1 MTLGLTSNAVFGV
14 NVKLKFAL
22 LTHLLLRWRQH
33 RLISG
38 LFLLLIIVF
47 AIDTVANV
55 WIDLSKTDLAM
66 ILSLIRRWFACSG
79 LAMPAHASSTI
90 SHVAITVL
98 SLFSLS
104 YFESINLVEYFEILM
119 LTHFTVALKAVLPVI
134 YCVDKSAEFA
144 SPLAF
149 IKRNLNLRLYFLLLW
164 LLFLRRLF
172 YFWLY
177 LFSLSWNSAFCT
189 FLTV

>member
-1 MTLGLTSNAVFGV
+1 
-14 NVKLKFAL
+14 
-22 LTHLLLRWRQH
+22 
-33 RLISG
+33 
-38 LFLLLIIVF
+38 
-47 AIDTVANV
+47 
-55 WIDLSKTDLAM
+55 M
-66 ILSLIRRWFACSG
+66 ILSLVRRRFARCS
-79 LAMPAHASSTI
+79 LAMPAHASITTSN
-90 SHVAITVL
+90 VAITVL
-98 SLFSLS
+98 SFFSVS
-104 YFESINLVEYFEILM
+104 YSESINLVVYFDILM

-149 IKRNLNLRLYFLLLW
+149 IKRNFNLRLYFLLLW

-189 FLTV
+189 FLTI